1 VRSVLKNW
9 KVLLL
14 AMLIAWSGISYA
26 YHVERSPPDHDSAYQ
41 LAKEIADQS
50 GQLEK
55 QCDHCCHGGSHSQA
69 LCSEQFVICAHEN
82 ERFDLEVVA
91 LPHTRATPPLT
102 PPPQA

>member
-1 VRSVLKNW
+1 MRSALKNW
-9 KVLLL
+9 KALLL
-14 AMLIAWSGISYA
+14 AMLIAWSGVSYA
-26 YHVERSPPDHDSAYQ
+26 YHIERSPPDDDSSFE

-69 LCSEQFVICAHEN
+69 LCSEPLVFNDHEN
-82 ERFDLEVVA
+82 DRYDIEVVA
-91 LPHTRATPPLT
+91 LPYTRATPPLT

>member
-1 VRSVLKNW
+1 
-9 KVLLL
+9 
-14 AMLIAWSGISYA
+14 MLIAWSGISYA
-26 YHVERSPPDHDSAYQ
+26 YHVERSPPDHDSAFQ

-55 QCDHCCHGGSHSQA
+55 QCDHCCHESTLIAFGVP
-69 LCSEQFVICAHEN
+69 SEQFVICGHEN

-91 LPHTRATPPLT
+91 MPHTRATPPLT